1 MATTEK
7 ESVGS
12 MLIRGED
19 VPVITK
25 MMEQDKLRFY
35 PENPRVY
42 SVLRSGGKTKPSQ
55 EDIEEQLQRFDH
67 VKELREDIKLN
78 KGLLEPL
85 IVRDGTLEVLE
96 GNSRLAAYRA
106 LAAKDP
112 VKWNLVKCTLLPA
125 DIDESLIFSLLGRY
139 HVNGKKNWAP
149 YEQAG
154 FLYRRFHKH
163 NVSAQTLAKEAG
175 SSVKEVNRLI
185 EVYGFMEEHGENTI
199 DRWSYY
205 YEYLR
210 SNTIRKAR
218 TKHPEL
224 DSIIVEKIKSEE
236 ISKAVDLRDQLP
248 TICAAPKVLTKFVNS
263 SGDFAKAFTSAVS
276 AGGDN
281 TTLNQI
287 KRFRELITK
296 ADTEAGLLEGESRV
310 QKAAA
315 FELRKIEIRLKALLL
330 KLQA

>member
-1 MATTEK
+1 MAQTEK
-7 ESVGS
+7 ESAGT
-12 MLIRGED
+12 MMIRGED
-19 VPVITK
+19 VPVVTK
-25 MMEQDKLRFY
+25 MMEQDTLRFY
-35 PENPRVY
+35 VDNPRVY
-42 SVLRSGGKTKPSQ
+42 SVLRSGGKSRPSQ

-78 KGLLEPL
+78 RGLLEPL
-85 IVRDGTLEVLE
+85 IVKAGTLEVLE

-106 LAAKDP
+106 LAAKEP
-112 VKWNLVKCTLLPA
+112 LKWNLVKCTLLPA

-163 NVSAQTLAKEAG
+163 NVSPQTLAKEAG

-218 TKHPEL
+218 AKHPEL
-224 DSIIVEKIKSEE
+224 DNIVVSKIKSDE
-236 ISKAVDLRDQLP
+236 IAKAVDLRDQLP
-248 TICAAPKVLTKFVNS
+248 TICATPKVLTKFVRD
-263 SGDFAKAFTSAVS
+263 SGDFAKAYSSAIS

-296 ADTEAGLLEGESRV
+296 AETESGLLEGEPRV
-310 QKAAA
+310 QKAAV
-315 FELRKIEIRLKALLL
+315 FELRKINDRLKALLI